1 MIIPLPYSEEHVLSG
16 MVRRLQLIKVF
27 AYFLS
32 SLIILWTG
40 SLQFDVNAF
49 LKAPFLAEYCL
60 TIVQWGFVWNIH
72 WWWGLEGG
80 SSQALQ
86 CIGLSAICS
95 EGCNYH
101 QLSDSSRTYWQ
112 HFPIQTEV
120 FWKTLNCK
128 DERWFN
134 CSLSIFLHIKNILGF
149 WVWVLNINW
158 NVSRIFK
165 F

>member
-1 MIIPLPYSEEHVLSG
+1 MADAKATEYIIFVAFIFIYCHDGIIPSPRSAVLSL
-16 MVRRLQLIKVF
+16 VRVFWAPCCNVEMETVDWRGESPPWSQLSVILHPITILQLTSN
-27 AYFLS
+27 YPSPQRTRFLD
-32 SLIILWTG
+32 SLNT
-40 SLQFDVNAF
+40 V
-49 LKAPFLAEYCL
+49 
-60 TIVQWGFVWNIH
+60 
-72 WWWGLEGG
+72 
-80 SSQALQ
+80 
-86 CIGLSAICS
+86 
-95 EGCNYH
+95 CNYH

-128 DERWFN
+128 DESWFN